1 MTELRVVS
9 REDLS
14 RVIERAYLDI
24 PPDAT
29 IADIMLRE
37 CPAYTQEAAAK
48 AYLTLVMDGVKIP
61 VGLWPKC
68 RIGSAR
74 QITVI
79 IEAGGITATAVMA
92 IISIVM
98 AVASAIY
105 SIISMTYPTDSANLA
120 PSTRLRPSLH
130 TECRIEVVAYLPIP
144 LRNGYAYDTPGRV

>member
-48 AYLTLVMDGVKIP
+48 AYLTLVMDG
-61 VGLWPKC
+61 G
-68 RIGSAR
+68 A
-74 QITVI
+74 
-79 IEAGGITATAVMA
+79 
-92 IISIVM
+92 
-98 AVASAIY
+98 
-105 SIISMTYPTDSANLA
+105 
-120 PSTRLRPSLH
+120 
-130 TECRIEVVAYLPIP
+130 
-144 LRNGYAYDTPGRV
+144 